1 MPSLSRSSRKRASA
15 PVGLDIDGRFLAAVQ
30 VDGQSVGRL
39 VSQDL
44 SPGVTEDGE
53 VRDDSALTEALKEMF
68 KTHNLPRNVRLGI
81 SNSQIVVRHLE
92 MPLIEDQKERD
103 AAVRFQASEAIAMP
117 LDEAVLDYQ
126 PVGATQGTDG
136 SVRQRILVVAA
147 RESMVSRIVAAVKA
161 AGLKPES
168 VDLDAFALVRTLAEP
183 EPENPDELRPARVLC
198 HLGGGMTNLAIAA
211 GSICFFTRALS
222 TVWEADGTGS
232 AGALAEEIRLCIDY
246 HLAQPDARPVHEVV
260 LSGPGAHDES
270 LASELGNRIGMPV
283 SVAEPL
289 GALGTHAVP
298 AGDDPYRYTVAAG
311 LAMGAA
317 A

>member
-1 MPSLSRSSRKRASA
+1 MPSLSRSSRKRANS

-30 VDGQSVGRL
+30 VDGQSVARV

-44 SPGVTEDGE
+44 TPGVTEDGE
-53 VRDDSALTEALKEMF
+53 VRDDAALTEALKAMF
-68 KTHNLPRNVRLGI
+68 KAHNLPRNVRLGI

-126 PVGATQGTDG
+126 PIGATQGTDG
-136 SVRQRILVVAA
+136 AVRQRILLVAA

-168 VDLDAFALVRTLAEP
+168 VDLDAFALVRTLSEP
-183 EPENPDELRPARVLC
+183 ESENGDDLRPARVLC
-198 HLGGGMTNLAIAA
+198 HLGGTTNLAIAA

-222 TVWEADGTGS
+222 TVWDVENGGA

-246 HLAQPDARPVHEVV
+246 HLAQPDARPVNEIV

-270 LASELGNRIGMPV
+270 LAAELASRAGMPV

-289 GALGTHAVP
+289 GDLGTHAVL

-311 LAMGAA
+311 LALGATA
-317 A
+317 

>member
-1 MPSLSRSSRKRASA
+1 MPSLSRSKQKRSNA

-30 VDGQSVGRL
+30 VDGDSVGRL
-39 VSQDL
+39 VSHEL
-44 SPGVTEDGE
+44 PPGVTVDGE
-53 VRDDSALTEALKEMF
+53 VRDDAALTAAIKDLF
-68 KTHNLPRNVRLGI
+68 KTHNLPKRVRLGI

-92 MPLIEDQKERD
+92 MPLIEDDKERD

-126 PVGATQGTDG
+126 PIGATQTTDG
-136 SVRQRILVVAA
+136 SVRQRIMVVAA
-147 RESMVSRIVAAVKA
+147 RESMVSRIVAAVKD

-183 EPENPDELRPARVLC
+183 GEENPDELRSARVLC
-198 HLGGGMTNLAIAA
+198 HLGGTTNLAIAA

-222 TVWEADGTGS
+222 TVWEAGTGAP

-246 HLAQPDARPVHEVV
+246 HLAQPDARPVHEIV

-270 LASELGNRIGMPV
+270 LAEELGNRIGMPV

-289 GALGTHAVP
+289 GSLGTHAVP
-298 AGDDPYRYTVAAG
+298 SGDDAFRYTVAAG